1 MGPNRAHLSVV
12 DAPATTDSEG
22 PGSPDGD
29 APRSAL
35 ARDTGGVDD
44 DFVALYTS
52 QYPRL
57 VRALLLGG
65 ADRATAEDTAQEA
78 FARTLGHWRRVRLG
92 RNPTGYVYRVAFRLL
107 RRVRR
112 GNLPLEGEVPSPDI
126 ATEATLTVGIERA
139 LQAMPAARRR
149 CAVLCLVIGVTTK
162 DAARTLR
169 IAESTVR
176 KQIELARRDLRQF
189 LDERP

>member
-1 MGPNRAHLSVV
+1 V

-35 ARDTGGVDD
+35 VQDTGGVDD